1 MIGRIEMKQVLNRII
16 DQLSD
21 FFAFRKGLLLILG
34 LILVLAN
41 GILQFFPSIGWLV
54 QSNLLL
60 HVGLIL
66 AILGVLVAWAL

>member
-1 MIGRIEMKQVLNRII
+1 MKQALNRII

-34 LILVLAN
+34 LLLVLVN

-60 HVGLIL
+60 HIGLIL
-66 AILGVLVAWAL
+66 AILGILVAWAL

>member
-1 MIGRIEMKQVLNRII
+1 MKQVLNRII

-34 LILVLAN
+34 LFLVLAN

>member
-1 MIGRIEMKQVLNRII
+1 MKQVLNRII

-34 LILVLAN
+34 LFLVLAN

-60 HVGLIL
+60 HIGLIL